1 MQRLRTAFMAGATL
15 IAASAGAGAQ
25 MRGSANIPAGYQPPP
40 GMCRVW
46 YSGVA
51 PGRQPAPTDC
61 GTARSRVT
69 GNSFLVYGAQGTA
82 QRNGRYDSRGNG
94 QGSWWG
100 DQINNRGANDGRYDT
115 RSNDGRYDG
124 RSDKERR
131 KREKERDKEWRKA
144 HKGNG
149 HDDGDDDRRD
159 GNDARR
165 DRNDDHRD
173 HDRNDNHQGT
183 WNSRVGN
190 GRTNGQ
196 CTDLNRDGIC
206 DNQQGTGRVRIP

>member
-25 MRGSANIPAGYQPPP
+25 MRGPANIPAGYQPPP

-46 YSGVA
+46 YNGVA

-94 QGSWWG
+94 QGGWWG
-100 DQINNRGANDGRYDT
+100 DQINNRRANDGRYDT
-115 RSNDGRYDG
+115 RDNNGRYDG
-124 RSDKERR
+124 MSDKERR
-131 KREKERDKEWRKA
+131 KRDKEWRKA
-144 HKGNG
+144 HKANG
-149 HDDGDDDRRD
+149 HDDRDDDHRDRNDDRRD
-159 GNDARR
+159 G
-165 DRNDDHRD
+165 DRNG
-173 HDRNDNHQGT
+173 NNQGT

-196 CTDLNRDGIC
+196 CADLNRDGIC